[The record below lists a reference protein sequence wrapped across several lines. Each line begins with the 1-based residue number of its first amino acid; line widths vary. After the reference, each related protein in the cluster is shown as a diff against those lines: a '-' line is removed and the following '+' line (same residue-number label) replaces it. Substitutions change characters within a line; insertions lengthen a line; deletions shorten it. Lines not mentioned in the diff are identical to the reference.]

1 MSPSLS
7 KQIKKLVESLEGLK
21 SSFDKKKHKT
31 IEECT
36 KKKHLENFDVVELIA
51 WLSKNEVDLKK
62 INKKHKRDFIELVWE
77 TLEEEYESESES
89 DESSS
94 DESSSDDSSDDE

>member
-1 MSPSLS
+1 MSPTLS
-7 KQIKKLVESLEGLK
+7 KQIKKLVESLEDLK

-77 TLEEEYESESES
+77 TLEEEFESESE
-89 DESSS
+89 ESSS

>member
-7 KQIKKLVESLEGLK
+7 KQIKKLVESLEDLK

-77 TLEEEYESESES
+77 TLEEEFESESE
-89 DESSS
+89 ESSS